1 MVLLLTDDEFKFITT
16 VSSASNFV
24 SDTISNGIV
33 VVVDNAAISAVPSA
47 NVKSSAEAEPSEG
60 FAE

>member
-1 MVLLLTDDEFKFITT
+1 MLLTDDASKLIIT
-16 VSSASNFV
+16 VSSDSNLV

-33 VVVDNAAISAVPSA
+33 VEVDKAAISAVPSA

-60 FAE
+60 SAE